1 MKVNSKLKVP
11 KPRKR
16 VFVKRK
22 LHILRRGRRKIK
34 AQTMTKPTGVNS
46 VHEKRRERRPFVV
59 FKKRFS
65 VDWGLVGAAVLI
77 LLLIGAAAYLI
88 WYYVKKPV

>member
-16 VFVKRK
+16 VFTKRK
-22 LHILRRGRRKIK
+22 LHILHRGRRKIK
-34 AQTMTKPTGVNS
+34 AQQMIKPSGIS
-46 VHEKRRERRPFVV
+46 GAYEKRRVRRPFVI
-59 FKKRFS
+59 FKRRLS
-65 VDWGLVGAAVLI
+65 VDWGLVGAAAVI
-77 LLLIGAAAYLI
+77 LLLIGAAAFLI

>member
-11 KPRKR
+11 KPRKK

-34 AQTMTKPTGVNS
+34 AQQMTKPSGVSS

-59 FKKRFS
+59 FKRRLS
-65 VDWGLVGAAVLI
+65 VDWGIVSIVILI
-77 LLLIGAAAYLI
+77 LLLIGAAIYLI
-88 WYYVKKPV
+88 WYYISRPV